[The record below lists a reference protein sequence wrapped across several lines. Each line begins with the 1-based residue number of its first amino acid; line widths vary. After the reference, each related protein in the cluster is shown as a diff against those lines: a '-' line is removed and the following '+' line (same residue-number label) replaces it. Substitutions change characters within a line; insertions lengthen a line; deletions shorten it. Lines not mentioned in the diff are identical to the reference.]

1 MPAKL
6 IPDQEVSALLDA
18 GWSLVRISEW
28 LRTEREISVSPE
40 AISIWRRRRGMPR
53 IRPASAVEVIPWKV
67 LPQHRFKHAL
77 VMLRAEARVRRGE
90 KLPSGIGV
98 QHANWKKR
106 VTERNLVVEYR
117 PETPEG
123 FFYVPKHAGED
134 VTRMPK
140 VITTLREAGDRGD

>member
-28 LRTEREISVSPE
+28 LRKERGISVSPD

-53 IRPASAVEVIPWKV
+53 IRPSSAVEIIPWKIE
-67 LPQHRFKHAL
+67 PQHRFKHAL
-77 VMLRAEARVRRGE
+77 VMLRAESRVRRGGV
-90 KLPSGIGV
+90 LPATV
-98 QHANWKKR
+98 AADHRNWRKR
-106 VTERNLVVEYR
+106 VREQNLVVEYR
-117 PETPEG
+117 PDTAEG
-123 FFYVPKHAGED
+123 FFYVPKRPGED

-140 VITTLREAGDRGD
+140 VVTALQKAVDRED